1 MECLICGGKK
11 PKLIQSTRIQ
21 SFHEASKQRGD
32 GLSEK
37 LPKDELH
44 FTCHKNC
51 ISTYCSK
58 HHIEWYLRKRKADIV
73 HVMLLKVPKNC
84 EDTVVLIF
92 FMIVCSVV
100 RNA

>member
-11 PKLIQSTRIQ
+11 PKLIQSARLQ
-21 SFHEASKQRGD
+21 SFRQASEQRGD

-37 LPKDELH
+37 LAEGELQ

-58 HHIEWYLRKRKADIV
+58 HHIEQYLRKRKVEPCDTPS
-73 HVMLLKVPKNC
+73 PKKLRGSCSFNFL
-84 EDTVVLIF
+84 ED
-92 FMIVCSVV
+92 C
-100 RNA
+100 

>member
-58 HHIEWYLRKRKADIV
+58 HHIEQYLRKRKADTCDASQS
-73 HVMLLKVPKNC
+73 PKK
-84 EDTVVLIF
+84 L
-92 FMIVCSVV
+92 
-100 RNA
+100 